1 MCQLTA
7 SVICM
12 VGIVWCVLSSG
23 GCVRVCEHGGAV
35 LLVIVLIPEFL
46 FVHRADCLRC
56 YREVLCQVSAP
67 SPDALLVR
75 R

>member
-12 VGIVWCVLSSG
+12 AGIVWCVLSSG

-35 LLVIVLIPEFL
+35 APCDCSNTRV
-46 FVHRADCLRC
+46 FVCA
-56 YREVLCQVSAP
+56 S
-67 SPDALLVR
+67 S
-75 R
+75 